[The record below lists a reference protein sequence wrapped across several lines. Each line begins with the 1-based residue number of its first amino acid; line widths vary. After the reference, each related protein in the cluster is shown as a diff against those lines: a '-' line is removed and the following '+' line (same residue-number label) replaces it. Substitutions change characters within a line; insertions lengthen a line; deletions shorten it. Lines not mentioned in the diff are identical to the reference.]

1 MQEATSFLPHTSSFR
16 DPAGFV
22 FEKEGILYRQV
33 NRVYQENY
41 DHLMQSGCYQ
51 QLLQK
56 GLLIPHSSIA
66 ENLTGDADW
75 YTTLLPEQIPV
86 ISYPYEWCFDMLR
99 DAALTT
105 LHIAAQALQY
115 DMVLKDAT
123 PFNIQWFKGKMV
135 LIDTL
140 SLIRFDNQPWV
151 AYRQF
156 CEMFL
161 APLLLMHYSRQQLPG
176 LLLAWPAGIPIETA
190 SALLPRR
197 SRFSLHTYLHIHL
210 QARYSRRRKENSAN
224 TIAFS
229 KQKFKNLLGSLELL
243 INRLR
248 TPQQSSTW
256 SAYYE
261 EATQRG
267 NYLVHKK
274 QLIGNW
280 VDGLPAVKKAT
291 DLGANDG
298 LFARLLTQKSIDVLA
313 ADIDPYCINRLYL
326 QRRQERASGILP
338 LVQDLAFPTPAIGQ
352 NNEERTSFTARAD
365 ADLVMGLALIH
376 HLAIGKQLRFDQIA
390 DFMSKVSSY
399 LILEFVP
406 AEDEKA
412 QQILKQQTRP
422 FPEYTPDNFEAAFS
436 VHFDILKK
444 EIIQDSPRTLYLF
457 RKKTVAL

>member
-1 MQEATSFLPHTSSFR
+1 MQEVNQFLPHASSFR

-22 FEKEGILYRQV
+22 FEKEGVLYRQV
-33 NRVYQENY
+33 NRVYQESY

-51 QLLQK
+51 QLVQK
-56 GLLIPHSSIA
+56 GLLIPHSSIT
-66 ENLTGDADW
+66 ENLTGDTDW
-75 YTTLLPEQIPV
+75 YTTLQPERVPV

-105 LHIAAQALQY
+105 LRIASEALQY

-123 PFNIQWFKGKMV
+123 PFNIQWHKGKMV

-140 SLIRFDNQPWV
+140 SLTRYNNQPWV

-176 LLLAWPAGIPIETA
+176 LLLAWPAGIPVETA
-190 SALLPRR
+190 SALLPRK

-210 QARYSRRRKENSAN
+210 QARYSKRRKGNAENI
-224 TIAFS
+224 TGFT

-267 NYLVHKK
+267 NYLEHKK
-274 QLIGNW
+274 QLISAW
-280 VDGLPAVKKAT
+280 IDELPSIKTAT

-326 QRRQERASGILP
+326 QRREERASGILP

-352 NNEERTSFTARAD
+352 NNEERTSFTARAG
-365 ADLVMGLALIH
+365 ADLIIGLALIH
-376 HLAIGKQLRFDQIA
+376 HLAIGRQLRFDQLA
-390 DFMSKVSSY
+390 DFLHPLGRY

-406 AEDEKA
+406 VEDEKT
-412 QQILKQQTRP
+412 QEILKQQTRS
-422 FPEYTPDNFEAAFS
+422 FAEYTAEFFEEAFTPY
-436 VHFDILKK
+436 FDILKK
-444 EIIQDSPRTLYLF
+444 QVISDSPRTLYLLV
-457 RKKTVAL
+457 KKQ

>member
-1 MQEATSFLPHTSSFR
+1 MQEANHFLPHASSFR

-22 FEKEGILYRQV
+22 FEKEEVLYRQV
-33 NRVYQENY
+33 NSIYQENY

-51 QLLQK
+51 QLVQK
-56 GLLIPHSSIA
+56 GLLLPHSTVT
-66 ENLTGDADW
+66 ENLTGDTNW
-75 YTTLLPEQIPV
+75 YTTILPERVPV

-105 LHIAAQALQY
+105 LRIAAEALQY
-115 DMVLKDAT
+115 DMILKDAT
-123 PFNIQWFKGKMV
+123 PFNMQWHKGKMV

-140 SLIRFDNQPWV
+140 SLVKYDNQPWI

-161 APLLLMHYSRQQLPG
+161 APLLLMHYSRQQLTG
-176 LLLAWPAGIPIETA
+176 LLLAWPAGIPVETA

-210 QARYSRRRKENSAN
+210 QARYSKRRKGNAEN
-224 TIAFS
+224 TTGFT
-229 KQKFKNLLGSLELL
+229 KQKLRNLLGSLELL

-267 NYLVHKK
+267 NYLEHKK
-274 QLIGNW
+274 QLISSW
-280 VDGLPAVKKAT
+280 VDGLPAIKTAT

-298 LFARLLTQKSIDVLA
+298 LFARLLTQKSIEVLA

-352 NNEERTSFTARAD
+352 NNEERSSFTARAG

-376 HLAIGKQLRFDQIA
+376 HLAIGKQLRFDQVA
-390 DFMSKVSSY
+390 AFMSKLSSY

-406 AEDEKA
+406 AEDEKT
-412 QQILKQQTRP
+412 QQILKQQTRF
-422 FPEYTPDNFEAAFS
+422 FPEYTINNFESAFS
-436 VHFDILKK
+436 KHFDILKK
-444 EIIQDSPRTLYLF
+444 DVIQDSVRTLYLF
-457 RKKTVAL
+457 RKKTAAS